1 MKTHSTDG
9 CAKISLRLSSPN
21 SPLVSGVRMRECI
34 GKWILRKL
42 KRQMQVGGLYP
53 EGRQPFTDDTQYA
66 FVDVDCAG
74 HREEMIGI

>member
-1 MKTHSTDG
+1 
-9 CAKISLRLSSPN
+9 
-21 SPLVSGVRMRECI
+21 MRECI